1 VNWLA
6 GLRVA
11 GLMMAVLS
19 LFSYYIVESRPAN
32 LSVARPNLQL
42 ENGQVPTFNIVIAG
56 RDIEYCKPGYGP
68 GGLKAVPCEGAE
80 RYSGRTDTIMFMRV
94 AAGKLDVISIPRDTL
109 IEDRFAEHK
118 VNSSFQL
125 GGAEALTLAGIKGL
139 KEPGAG
145 EVFARGG
152 SDALKSALE
161 ELLGVGIDYT
171 LIFNVEF
178 VERVIDALGG
188 VRVNLPEAMDYDD
201 NAADLHIHLPAGN
214 QKLDAKTAIGYLRFR
229 HGFGSDYARMDRG
242 KAVVGQLLEKLKS
255 PAALGAVPTVLAGLQ
270 NDVQT
275 NMDVNFIQTLVPFA
289 RTLKPVFSTLPTL
302 EQRYS
307 SYLLPDRA
315 GIAKLLG
322 TVNPEAMTG
331 GPATGIDPTQSIPES
346 NPLPNPEDIP
356 SQTPTIVDAS
366 GTPGLGRA
374 LAAYLKRSGL
384 PEASVVVLPV
394 SDEPTQVLRRPWTD
408 DASVEYYSRFLGVP
422 IFQPYRYPVE
432 AGPLAIS
439 LGRDAGVKYG
449 GLALEAAW
457 FLRP

>member
-1 VNWLA
+1 
-6 GLRVA
+6 
-11 GLMMAVLS
+11 MMAVLS

-94 AAGKLDVISIPRDTL
+94 SPGKLDVISIPRDSL
-109 IEDRFAEHK
+109 VEDRFGEHK

-125 GGAEALTLAGIKGL
+125 GGIEALTLAGIKSL
-139 KEPGAG
+139 KETGAG
-145 EVFARGG
+145 ETYARGG

-161 ELLGVGIDYT
+161 GLLGVGIDYT

-188 VRVNLPEAMDYDD
+188 VSVNLPEAMDYDD

-275 NMDVNFIQTLVPFA
+275 NMDVSFIQTLVPFA

-307 SYLLPDRA
+307 SYLLPDRN
-315 GIAKLLG
+315 GIAKMLG
-322 TVNPEAMTG
+322 TGNPEL
-331 GPATGIDPTQSIPES
+331 PLDPTQPVPET
-346 NPLPNPEDIP
+346 NPEDIP
-356 SQTPTIVDAS
+356 SQTATIIDSS
-366 GTPGLGRA
+366 GVPGMGKA
-374 LAAYLKRSGL
+374 LAAYFKRMGL
-384 PEASVVVLPV
+384 PEATVITLEV

-408 DASVEYYSRFLGVP
+408 DASVEYYSRFMGLP
-422 IFQPYRYPVE
+422 IFQPYRYPLE
-432 AGPLAIS
+432 AGPLAIQ
-439 LGRDAGVKYG
+439 LGRDAGEKYG
-449 GLALEAAW
+449 GLVLEAAR
-457 FLRP
+457 FQKP

>member
-1 VNWLA
+1 
-6 GLRVA
+6 
-11 GLMMAVLS
+11 MMAVLS
-19 LFSYYIVESRPAN
+19 LFSYYIIESRPAN
-32 LSVARPNLQL
+32 LSLARPNLL
-42 ENGQVPTFNIVIAG
+42 IENGQVSTFNIVIAG

-94 AAGKLDVISIPRDTL
+94 APGKLDVISIPRDSL
-109 IEDRFAEHK
+109 IEDRFGEHK

-125 GGAEALTLAGIKGL
+125 GGSEALTLAGIKGL

-152 SDALKSALE
+152 SEALKSALE
-161 ELLGVGIDYT
+161 GLLGVGIDYT

-188 VRVNLPEAMDYDD
+188 VSVNLPEAMDYDD

-229 HGFGSDYARMDRG
+229 HGVGSDYARMDRG

-289 RTLKPVFSTLPTL
+289 RTLKPVFLTLPTL

-315 GIAKLLG
+315 GIAKMLG
-322 TVNPEAMTG
+322 TGNPEL
-331 GPATGIDPTQSIPES
+331 PLDLTQPIPET
-346 NPLPNPEDIP
+346 NPEDVP
-356 SQTPTIVDAS
+356 SQSATIIDGS
-366 GTPGLGRA
+366 GVPGMGKA
-374 LAAYLKRSGL
+374 LAAYFKRSGL
-384 PEASVVVLPV
+384 PEATVITLEV
-394 SDEPTQVLRRPWTD
+394 SDEPTQVLRRPWAD
-408 DASVEYYSRFLGVP
+408 DASVEYYSRFMGVP
-422 IFQPYRYPVE
+422 IFQPYRYPTE
-432 AGPLAIS
+432 AGPLAIA
-439 LGRDAGVKYG
+439 LGRDAGQKYG
-449 GLALEAAW
+449 GLLLEATR
-457 FLRP
+457 FRKP

>member
-1 VNWLA
+1 M
-6 GLRVA
+6 
-11 GLMMAVLS
+11 MMAVLS

-32 LSVARPNLQL
+32 LSLARPNLQL
-42 ENGQVPTFNIVIAG
+42 ENGQVPSFNIVIAG

-94 AAGKLDVISIPRDTL
+94 APGKLDVISIPRDSL
-109 IEDRFAEHK
+109 IEDRFGEHK

-125 GGAEALTLAGIKGL
+125 GGTEALTLAGIKGL

-145 EVFARGG
+145 EVYARGG

-161 ELLGVGIDYT
+161 GLLGVGIDYT

-188 VRVNLPEAMDYDD
+188 VTVNLPEAMDYDD

-255 PAALGAVPTVLAGLQ
+255 PVALGALPTLLTGLQ

-307 SYLLPDRA
+307 SYLLPDRE
-315 GIAKLLG
+315 GIAKMLG
-322 TVNPEAMTG
+322 TGNPEL
-331 GPATGIDPTQSIPES
+331 PLDPTQPIPET
-346 NPLPNPEDIP
+346 NPEDVP
-356 SQTPTIVDAS
+356 SQSATIIDSS
-366 GTPGLGRA
+366 GVPGMGKA
-374 LAAYLKRSGL
+374 LAAYFKRSGL
-384 PEASVVVLPV
+384 SEATVITLEV
-394 SDEPTQVLRRPWTD
+394 SDEPTQVLRRAWTD
-408 DASVEYYSRFLGVP
+408 DASVEYYSRFMGVP
-422 IFQPYRYPVE
+422 IFQPYRYPLE

-449 GLALEAAW
+449 GLLLEAAR
-457 FLRP
+457 FQKP

>member
-1 VNWLA
+1 
-6 GLRVA
+6 
-11 GLMMAVLS
+11 MMAVLS

-42 ENGQVPTFNIVIAG
+42 ENGQVPSFNIVIAG

-94 AAGKLDVISIPRDTL
+94 APGKLDVISIPRDTL
-109 IEDRFAEHK
+109 VEDRFGGHK

-161 ELLGVGIDYT
+161 GLLGVGIDYT

-178 VERVIDALGG
+178 VERVIDTLGG
-188 VRVNLPEAMDYDD
+188 VTVNLPEAMDYDD

-214 QKLDAKTAIGYLRFR
+214 QKLDAKIAIGYLRFR
-229 HGFGSDYARMDRG
+229 HGVGSDYARMDRG

-289 RTLKPVFSTLPTL
+289 RTLKPAFSTLPTL

-307 SYLLPDRA
+307 SYLLPDRD
-315 GIAKLLG
+315 GIAKMLG
-322 TVNPEAMTG
+322 TGNPELPLDSTQSMTG
-331 GPATGIDPTQSIPES
+331 QPVPET
-346 NPLPNPEDIP
+346 NPEDIP
-356 SQTPTIVDAS
+356 NQTATIIDSS
-366 GTPGLGRA
+366 GVPGLGKA
-374 LAAYLKRSGL
+374 LAAYFKRMGL
-384 PEASVVVLPV
+384 PEATVITLEV
-394 SDEPTQVLRRPWTD
+394 SDEPTQVLRRPWAD
-408 DASVEYYSRFLGVP
+408 DASVEYYSRFMGVP
-422 IFQPYRYPVE
+422 IFQPYRYPLE

-439 LGRDAGVKYG
+439 LGRDAADKYG
-449 GLALEAAW
+449 GLVLEAAR
-457 FLRP
+457 FQKP

>member
-1 VNWLA
+1 
-6 GLRVA
+6 
-11 GLMMAVLS
+11 MAVLS
-19 LFSYYIVESRPAN
+19 LFSYYIIESRPAN

-94 AAGKLDVISIPRDTL
+94 ASGKLDVISIPRDTL
-109 IEDRFAEHK
+109 VEDRFGEHK

-125 GGAEALTLAGIKGL
+125 GGSEALMLAGIKSL

-145 EVFARGG
+145 EVYARGG

-161 ELLGVGIDYT
+161 GLLGVGIDYT

-188 VRVNLPEAMDYDD
+188 VTVNLPEAMDYDD

-307 SYLLPDRA
+307 SYLLPDRT
-315 GIAKLLG
+315 GIAKMLG
-322 TVNPEAMTG
+322 TGNPEL
-331 GPATGIDPTQSIPES
+331 PLDPTQPIPET
-346 NPLPNPEDIP
+346 NPEDVP
-356 SQTPTIVDAS
+356 SQAATIIDSS
-366 GTPGLGRA
+366 GVPGMGKA
-374 LAAYLKRSGL
+374 LAAYFKRMGL
-384 PEASVVVLPV
+384 PEATVITLEV
-394 SDEPTQVLRRPWTD
+394 SDEPTQVLRRAWAD
-408 DASVEYYSRFLGVP
+408 DASVEYYSRLMGVP
-422 IFQPYRYPVE
+422 IFQPYRYPLQ

-439 LGRDAGVKYG
+439 LGRDAGKKYG
-449 GLALEAAW
+449 GLLLEAAR
-457 FLRP
+457 FQKP

>member
-42 ENGQVPTFNIVIAG
+42 ENGQVPSFNIVIAG

-94 AAGKLDVISIPRDTL
+94 APGKLDVISIPRDSL
-109 IEDRFAEHK
+109 VEDRFGEHK

-161 ELLGVGIDYT
+161 GLLGVGIDYT

-188 VRVNLPEAMDYDD
+188 VSVNLPEAMDYDD

-307 SYLLPDRA
+307 SYLLPDRE
-315 GIAKLLG
+315 GIAKMLG
-322 TVNPEAMTG
+322 TGNPEL
-331 GPATGIDPTQSIPES
+331 PLDPTQPVLET
-346 NPLPNPEDIP
+346 NPEDIP
-356 SQTPTIVDAS
+356 SQTATIIDSS
-366 GTPGLGRA
+366 GVPGMGKA
-374 LAAYLKRSGL
+374 LAAYFKRSGL
-384 PEASVVVLPV
+384 PEATVITLEV

-408 DASVEYYSRFLGVP
+408 DASVEYYSKFLGVP
-422 IFQPYRYPVE
+422 IFQPYRYPLE
-432 AGPLAIS
+432 AGPLAIQ
-439 LGRDAGVKYG
+439 LGRDAGEKYG
-449 GLALEAAW
+449 GLVLEAAR
-457 FLRP
+457 FQKP

>member
-42 ENGQVPTFNIVIAG
+42 ENGQVPSFNIVIAG

-94 AAGKLDVISIPRDTL
+94 APGKLDVISIPRDSL
-109 IEDRFAEHK
+109 VEDRFGEHK

-139 KEPGAG
+139 KESGAG

-161 ELLGVGIDYT
+161 GLLGVGIDYT

-188 VRVNLPEAMDYDD
+188 VSVNLPEAMDYDD

-275 NMDVNFIQTLVPFA
+275 NMDVTFIQTLVPFA

-307 SYLLPDRA
+307 SYLLPDRD
-315 GIAKLLG
+315 GIAKMLG
-322 TVNPEAMTG
+322 TGNPEL
-331 GPATGIDPTQSIPES
+331 PLDPTQPVPET
-346 NPLPNPEDIP
+346 NPEDIP
-356 SQTPTIVDAS
+356 SQSATIIDSS
-366 GTPGLGRA
+366 GVPGMGKA
-374 LAAYLKRSGL
+374 LAAYFKRTGL
-384 PEASVVVLPV
+384 PEATVITFEV

-408 DASVEYYSRFLGVP
+408 DASVEYYSRFMGVP
-422 IFQPYRYPVE
+422 IFQPYRYPLE

-439 LGRDAGVKYG
+439 LGRDAGEKFG
-449 GLALEAAW
+449 GLVLEAAR
-457 FLRP
+457 FQKP